1 MANYREQVVHSRY
14 IQLGLQPMAGQRSPG
29 PPAGRDRRA
38 SKGDLVPQINGGL
51 PTAEKAKA
59 MDERFKCVDCDGWRV
74 FGVGNPSKARFGFP
88 GKKFY
93 FCLACGK
100 WLQEEHKQRDL
111 NKIAEKLGEEL
122 GA

>member
-1 MANYREQVVHSRY
+1 MVKNGA
-14 IQLGLQPMAGQRSPG
+14 QPL
-29 PPAGRDRRA
+29 PPRWAEDMPKVEPTIGKR
-38 SKGDLVPQINGGL
+38 DLVPMLNGGL